1 MSDAAEHKT
10 RTVLAGVI
18 GNALEWYDFALFGYF
33 APVLAT
39 LFFPAESRLAG
50 LLSAFGVFAAGFLM
64 RPIGGVI
71 FGHIG
76 DRVGRKKALE
86 LSVLLMALPTT
97 AMGLL
102 PTHAQIGLAAP
113 LLLTAIRLLQGLSVG
128 GELIG
133 SISFLAEHAPAGRR
147 GLLGSWSFATAS
159 GGTLIGSATAAVLE
173 ALLAPDELAR
183 WGWRVPFL
191 CGILVGAVGLWLRHG
206 IDETPRFK
214 EAVGAGD
221 VAASPVGESLRRDG
235 RAVLR
240 CLGVSLLMAV
250 AFYLTFVWLPA
261 WLSEINQPR
270 LLNKKALEVNTI
282 AMALLITLVPAFGAL
297 SDRVGRRPVMLAGAA
312 GYALLT
318 YPLFLLLERGTYAA
332 ALAGEGALAV
342 CYALVNGPSAAAF
355 VEMFP
360 TRTRYS
366 GVAVGYN
373 LAMGLVGGTTPVLAT
388 WLVGATGYNL
398 APAWLL
404 SAAAVVAAPV
414 LWRMPERRGCRLD

>member
-1 MSDAAEHKT
+1 MSAAEHKT

-33 APVLAT
+33 APVLAR
-39 LFFPAESRLAG
+39 LFFPAENRLAA
-50 LLSAFGVFAAGFLM
+50 LLETFGVFAMGFLM
-64 RPIGGVI
+64 RPIGGAI

-76 DRVGRKKALE
+76 DRLGRKKALE

-97 AMGLL
+97 ALGLL
-102 PTHAQIGLAAP
+102 PTYAQAGLAAP

-133 SISFLAEHAPAGRR
+133 SISFLAEHSPAGRR

-159 GGTLIGSATAAVLE
+159 AGTLIGSATAAVLTS
-173 ALLAPDELAR
+173 LLAPDDLAR

-191 CGILVGAVGLWLRHG
+191 CGILVGGVVLWLRHG

-214 EAVGAGD
+214 EAMGAGE
-221 VAASPVGESLRRDG
+221 VAPSPVREALRRDG

-240 CLGVSLLMAV
+240 CLGISLLMAV
-250 AFYLTFVWLPA
+250 SFYLTFVWLSA
-261 WLSEINQPR
+261 WLSSINKPPLR
-270 LLNKKALEVNTI
+270 DALVVNTI
-282 AMALLITLVPAFGAL
+282 AMAVLFTLIPVFGAL
-297 SDRVGRRPVMLAGAA
+297 SDHVGRRPVMLAGAL

-318 YPLFLLLERGTYAA
+318 YPLFLLLQRGTFAA
-332 ALAGEGALAV
+332 ALTGETALAV
-342 CYALVNGPSAAAF
+342 CYALLNGPSAAAF

-366 GVAVGYN
+366 GIAIGYN
-373 LAMGLVGGTTPVLAT
+373 LAMGLLGGATPALAT
-388 WLVGATGYNL
+388 WLIQITDYNL

-404 SAAAVVAAPV
+404 SALAVVAAPV
-414 LWRMPERRGCRLD
+414 LWGMPERRGCPLD